1 MWFRMVFQ
9 VKNDFL
15 WLQRL
20 SHHTQWYGFLFK
32 ISSGWKIMMAWNGML
47 DKQLKAC
54 CHYHKVTWL
63 KTLEQKINY
72 IKLCQSMKASMSL
85 VICHLSS
92 VTCHLFAATAGEII
106 FMEMGAEEE
115 YNWRRQS
122 HHSLIGSWL
131 VFSIAA
137 FHWLLSTDT
146 FCSCLTT
153 FHCYFPSD
161 SLRSGKGHHGRRAE
175 QQVRQL
181 CVQLH
186 SCKTWHC
193 LAYQHIHCHRLFIW
207 ISLIPDSPKVRGF
220 ARNNP
225 EKTVRRGGHI
235 LFGPRGADN
244 SFLDLTDAFCLA
256 WNTFYYSNYLCKFKA
271 P

>member
-1 MWFRMVFQ
+1 
-9 VKNDFL
+9 
-15 WLQRL
+15 
-20 SHHTQWYGFLFK
+20 
-32 ISSGWKIMMAWNGML
+32 
-47 DKQLKAC
+47 
-54 CHYHKVTWL
+54 
-63 KTLEQKINY
+63 
-72 IKLCQSMKASMSL
+72 MKASMSL

-92 VTCHLFAATAGEII
+92 VTCHLFAAMAGEII
-106 FMEMGAEEE
+106 FMEMGAGEE

-122 HHSLIGSWL
+122 RHSLIGIFHCCFPL
-131 VFSIAA
+131 TT
-137 FHWLLSTDT
+137 FHWYFLT

-161 SLRSGKGHHGRRAE
+161 SLRSGKGHHGGRAE
-175 QQVRQL
+175 QQVRRL

-193 LAYQHIHCHRLFIW
+193 LAYQCIHCHRLFIW

-225 EKTVRRGGHI
+225 AKTVRRGGHI
-235 LFGPRGADN
+235 LFGPRGEDN
-244 SFLDLTDAFCLA
+244 SFLDLIDAFCLA
-256 WNTFYYSNYLCKFKA
+256 WNTFYYSNYFNYLCKFKA